1 MACYLPE
8 GPPVFDAD
16 DITDRSERFMASEI
30 LREKLFRNLGEELP
44 YGIAVEIEKFEQEGE
59 LRRIHAAVIVD
70 RAGHR
75 AIVIGKDGERLKRI
89 STDARKEMET
99 LFGGK
104 VWLETWVKVK
114 GGWADDE
121 RALKSPWATNRTVS
135 KRVDGQSAYVLHLH
149 PYSET
154 SLVVD
159 VFTRDHGR
167 VPLLARGARRPR
179 SAMRGMLMSFQP
191 LELGWFGG
199 GEVKTLAKAEWLGGM
214 PLLGGRCL
222 LLGYY
227 LNELLLKM
235 LPREDPHGVLFD
247 AYAAALRALA
257 AGAADAPELR
267 RFEKTLL
274 KELGY
279 GLTLDVR
286 NAIPASRWRRT
297 GNTPT

>member
-1 MACYLPE
+1 MS
-8 GPPVFDAD
+8 G
-16 DITDRSERFMASEI
+16 
-30 LREKLFRNLGEELP
+30 
-44 YGIAVEIEKFEQEGE
+44 
-59 LRRIHAAVIVD
+59 
-70 RAGHR
+70 
-75 AIVIGKDGERLKRI
+75 
-89 STDARKEMET
+89 
-99 LFGGK
+99 
-104 VWLETWVKVK
+104 
-114 GGWADDE
+114 
-121 RALKSPWATNRTVS
+121 
-135 KRVDGQSAYVLHLH
+135 KRVDGQAAYVLHLH

-235 LPREDPHGVLFD
+235 LPREDAHSALFD
-247 AYAAALRALA
+247 AYAAALYALA
-257 AGAADAPELR
+257 AGGADAPELR

-279 GLTLDVR
+279 GLTLEVDVDSGLPVVPDR
-286 NAIPASRWRRT
+286 QYSFLIERGPVAKVSAGDTAVPSLRGKTLLDMAADDYSDPRTRVESRHLMRQLIAHHMGGKPLQSRRVFMELQEL
-297 GNTPT
+297 

>member
-1 MACYLPE
+1 M
-8 GPPVFDAD
+8 
-16 DITDRSERFMASEI
+16 
-30 LREKLFRNLGEELP
+30 
-44 YGIAVEIEKFEQEGE
+44 
-59 LRRIHAAVIVD
+59 
-70 RAGHR
+70 
-75 AIVIGKDGERLKRI
+75 
-89 STDARKEMET
+89 
-99 LFGGK
+99 
-104 VWLETWVKVK
+104 
-114 GGWADDE
+114 
-121 RALKSPWATNRTVS
+121 S
-135 KRVDGQSAYVLHLH
+135 KRVDGQPAYVLHLH

-159 VFTRDHGR
+159 VFTREHGR

-199 GEVKTLAKAEWLGGM
+199 GEVKTLARTEWLGGM

-235 LPREDPHGVLFD
+235 LPREDAHSALFD

-279 GLTLDVR
+279 GLTLDVDVESGR
-286 NAIPASRWRRT
+286 PVVPEGEYTYLIERGPVRRVPAGTHRAGAGDTAPGEAPALCGKTLLDMAADDYADPRTRIESRQLMRQLIAHHMGGKPLQSRRVFIELQEL
-297 GNTPT
+297 

>member
-1 MACYLPE
+1 MS
-8 GPPVFDAD
+8 G
-16 DITDRSERFMASEI
+16 
-30 LREKLFRNLGEELP
+30 
-44 YGIAVEIEKFEQEGE
+44 
-59 LRRIHAAVIVD
+59 
-70 RAGHR
+70 
-75 AIVIGKDGERLKRI
+75 
-89 STDARKEMET
+89 
-99 LFGGK
+99 
-104 VWLETWVKVK
+104 
-114 GGWADDE
+114 
-121 RALKSPWATNRTVS
+121 
-135 KRVDGQSAYVLHLH
+135 KRVDGQAAYVLHLH

-179 SAMRGMLMSFQP
+179 SAMRGLLMSFQP

-235 LPREDPHGVLFD
+235 LPREDAHVALFE

-257 AGAADAPELR
+257 AGSDDAPELR

-279 GLTLDVR
+279 GLTLDIDMETGRPVDP
-286 NAIPASRWRRT
+286 AIDYSYLIERGPVRRT
-297 GNTPT
+297 AADESPISGKTLLDMVADDYSDPRTRLESRRLMRTLIAHHLGGKPLQSRRVFIELQEL

>member
-1 MACYLPE
+1 M
-8 GPPVFDAD
+8 
-16 DITDRSERFMASEI
+16 
-30 LREKLFRNLGEELP
+30 
-44 YGIAVEIEKFEQEGE
+44 
-59 LRRIHAAVIVD
+59 
-70 RAGHR
+70 
-75 AIVIGKDGERLKRI
+75 
-89 STDARKEMET
+89 
-99 LFGGK
+99 
-104 VWLETWVKVK
+104 
-114 GGWADDE
+114 
-121 RALKSPWATNRTVS
+121 S
-135 KRVDGQSAYVLHLH
+135 KRVDGQAAYVLHLH

-227 LNELLLKM
+227 LNELLLKLM
-235 LPREDPHGVLFD
+235 PREDAHIALFD

-257 AGAADAPELR
+257 AGSDDAPELR

-279 GLTLDVR
+279 GLTLEVDVESGQPVVAER
-286 NAIPASRWRRT
+286 EYHYLIERGPVARVSQGAPRT
-297 GNTPT
+297 GVGGTASDSTADQAPSLCGRTLLDMAADDYSNLRTRVESRHLMRYLIAHHMGGKPLQSRRVFMELQEL

>member
-1 MACYLPE
+1 
-8 GPPVFDAD
+8 V
-16 DITDRSERFMASEI
+16 
-30 LREKLFRNLGEELP
+30 
-44 YGIAVEIEKFEQEGE
+44 
-59 LRRIHAAVIVD
+59 
-70 RAGHR
+70 
-75 AIVIGKDGERLKRI
+75 GK
-89 STDARKEMET
+89 
-99 LFGGK
+99 
-104 VWLETWVKVK
+104 
-114 GGWADDE
+114 
-121 RALKSPWATNRTVS
+121 N
-135 KRVDGQSAYVLHLH
+135 RVDGQAAYVLHLH

-199 GEVKTLAKAEWLGGM
+199 GEVKTLAKVEWLGGM

-235 LPREDPHGVLFD
+235 LPREDAHAALFD
-247 AYAAALRALA
+247 AYAAALQALA
-257 AGAADAPELR
+257 EGAADAPELR

-279 GLTLDVR
+279 GLTLDVDVESGR
-286 NAIPASRWRRT
+286 PVVPDAHYAFLLERGPVARPGVGAGDTAIDDQGSALSGKTLLDMAADDYSDPRTRIESRRLMRLLISHHLGGKSLQSRRVFMELQEL
-297 GNTPT
+297 